1 MHGIAAV
8 PSITDFT
15 VTDNPVIGSPFSIRC
30 TAGGIPQPNISWR
43 KDGQVLE
50 SAAVTVAISELQIVV
65 TNNGR
70 TSTVEVS
77 EGSPELNGVYGCIA
91 ANVAGSATRSI
102 SIKLQGWLIS

>member
-50 SAAVTVAISELQIVV
+50 PAAVAISELQIVV

-77 EGSPELNGVYGCIA
+77 EGSPELNGVYECIA
-91 ANVAGSATRSI
+91 VNVAGSAMRST
-102 SIKLQGWLIS
+102 SIKLQGWLS